1 MTQQQRNQLARDIIK
16 NNIYL
21 SLATADGEPWVAPVY
36 YCVDDKY
43 NFYFMSQMD
52 SLHTQHILKNPV
64 VAFAIFDSHQK
75 EGTGNGIQGKGKTY
89 LLKEEEW
96 DEVLKWY
103 HTSFI
108 DLTKEVL
115 KNSPYYFFKIVPEK
129 FYILDPDEKH
139 VDKRI
144 EVFLA

>member
-16 NNIYL
+16 SNIYL
-21 SLATADGEPWVAPVY
+21 TLGTTDGEPWVAPVY

-52 SLHTQHILKNPV
+52 SLHSQHILNNPV

-75 EGTGNGIQGKGKTY
+75 EGTGNGVQGKGRAY

-96 DEVLKWY
+96 DEALRWY
-103 HTSFI
+103 HTTFI
-108 DLTKEVL
+108 ELTKEDL
-115 KNSPYYFFKIVPEK
+115 ANSPYHFFKIIPET

-139 VDKRI
+139 VDKRV
-144 EVFLA
+144 EVNL